1 MAEARYVL
9 KYQTSPLG
17 RATFTVFLCA
27 CLAGVVFIAL
37 PLALLG
43 LQAGGESGWLT
54 VLGALLAA
62 LMCTALSMMAG
73 LRAFGPGERITL
85 SNEGF
90 KYDGLFRVSRIRW
103 SEVASFRLTK
113 GDFIS
118 RLRVQTKPEA
128 RGGARKLVLDVGGL
142 RPNAEDL
149 VRAFTQ
155 STGIEPPP
163 DKNAKKKPAEKPE

>member
-9 KYQTSPLG
+9 KYQTSLPG
-17 RATFTVFLCA
+17 RAAFTIFLCA
-27 CLAGVVFIAL
+27 SLAGVIFIAL

-43 LQAGGESGWLT
+43 LQAGGEAGWGT
-54 VLGALLAA
+54 VLGAVVAA
-62 LMCTALSMMAG
+62 LMFAGLSMMAG

-103 SEVASFRLTK
+103 SEVESFRLTK

-118 RLRVQTKPEA
+118 RLRVQTRPEA
-128 RGGARKLVLDVGGL
+128 RGGARRLVLDVGGL
-142 RPNAEDL
+142 TPDAEEL
-149 VRAFTQ
+149 VRAFAQ
-155 STGIEPPP
+155 CTGIEPLL
-163 DKNAKKKPAEKPE
+163 DKKAKKKPAGKA